1 MREEVNSW
9 ALFRGA
15 GTETLNE
22 GTRPGRTEKHS
33 ERPFA
38 RRPRGALGASRPRAG
53 GRSAAP

>member
-1 MREEVNSW
+1 MRAEVNS
-9 ALFRGA
+9 RGA

-38 RRPRGALGASRPRAG
+38 RRPRGALRASRPRAG
-53 GRSAAP
+53 GRGAAP